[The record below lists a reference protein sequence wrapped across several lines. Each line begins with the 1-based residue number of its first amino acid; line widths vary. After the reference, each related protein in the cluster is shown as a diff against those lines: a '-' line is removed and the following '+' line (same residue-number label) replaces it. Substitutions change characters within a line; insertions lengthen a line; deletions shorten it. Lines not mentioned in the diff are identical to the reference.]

1 MKHLQSYKLFESR
14 NYKIIP
20 DDIYRAALKE
30 LRKEDRFDNI
40 DHLFGFYD
48 YWLSVSDLPSYDPQK
63 VKDYLDWYYSSPPCA
78 DEEWFPM
85 WTSDDDT
92 VEFIMNELSRIYA
105 DSSFKP
111 GPKNCSKCN
120 QTFTQ
125 TNRNNTFC
133 SSTCKEEYDKDM
145 SNWR

>member
-1 MKHLQSYKLFESR
+1 MKHLQSYKIFESK

-20 DDIYRAALKE
+20 DDLYRSALKE
-30 LRKEDRFDNI
+30 LKKEDQFDNI
-40 DHLFGFYD
+40 DDLFGFYD
-48 YWLSVSDLPSYDPQK
+48 YWLSVSNLPSYDPVK
-63 VKDYLDWYYSSPPCA
+63 VKDYLDWYYSSPPSS

-85 WTSDDDT
+85 WTSDGDT

-120 QTFTQ
+120 QIFTQ
-125 TNRNNTFC
+125 TNRHNTFC
-133 SSTCKEEYDKDM
+133 SSTCEKEYDKAM
-145 SNWR
+145 SNYR